1 MPDENQQPFV
11 NIGYISDDGV
21 NWEPVGKIDEFSVTS
36 SMASDDEMLKW
47 ADTLLELQNAT
58 VGTIT
63 FKIPWWQNY
72 SKVFA
77 EVLGCSWPM
86 GSRFTV
92 PMLRRNGKS
101 HKKR

>member
-1 MPDENQQPFV
+1 MPEKETGFTY
-11 NIGYISDDGV
+11 IGYIGTDGI
-21 NWEPVGKIDEFSVTS
+21 NWEPVGHIDEFSVTTTV
-36 SMASDDEMLKW
+36 SDDEMLKW

-63 FKIPWWQNY
+63 FKVPWWQSY
-72 SKVFA
+72 SKAFA

-86 GSRFTV
+86 RSRYTV